1 MITDDEKRAP
11 FMGDEQDSH
20 PIECQN
26 YITEKR
32 QMSATFPINFHF
44 GREKHVF
51 SAFSQPTEYQHLTKT
66 ALFSHYKNT
75 LF

>member
-11 FMGDEQDSH
+11 FVGDGQDSH

-26 YITEKR
+26 YITKKR

-51 SAFSQPTEYQHLTKT
+51 SAFSKPTEYQHLTKT
-66 ALFSHYKNT
+66 ALFLHYKNT